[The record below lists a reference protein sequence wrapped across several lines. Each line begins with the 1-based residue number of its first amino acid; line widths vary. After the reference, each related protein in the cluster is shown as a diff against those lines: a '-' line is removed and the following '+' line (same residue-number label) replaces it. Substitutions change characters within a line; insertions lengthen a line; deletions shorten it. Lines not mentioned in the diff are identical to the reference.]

1 MDEELDEEVGD
12 DEEETTR
19 CICGYQEY
27 PGPPS
32 DDEDLAVGSDLQA
45 EDVGGLFIQCDK
57 CKVWQHGGCVGIM
70 EEKSV
75 PENYFCEDCRK
86 DLHNLLAS
94 PKGCVSILFFSQ
106 PDYRPL
112 PRSLS
117 VDQRCSPPRKAVPNC
132 LLVALS

>member
-75 PENYFCEDCRK
+75 PENYFCEECRK
-86 DLHNLLAS
+86 DLHNLLSS
-94 PKGCVSILFFSQ
+94 PKGCVMNLFLPDTSMIFS
-106 PDYRPL
+106 RRL
-112 PRSLS
+112 P
-117 VDQRCSPPRKAVPNC
+117 VDQRHSPPRMALREC